1 MSTRRSRRSEAV
13 PSSRPSFGR
22 SGSRGT
28 RTCRRPWW
36 LIAGSWWPCDR
47 KPDRAGARA
56 ENHHPISRRN
66 SLAKTIFTGRHGRT
80 TIVTIDRPERRN
92 AIDLPTAQALIA
104 AFEAFDADE
113 ASHVAVLTGAGGA
126 FCAGADLVAIAAGE
140 RKPLNRAGT
149 FAPIGPTRLK
159 LSKPVIAAI
168 EGPAVAGGMELA
180 AWCDLRVAG
189 RSALFGMYN
198 RRFGVPTCDL
208 GAIRFPRLIGQG
220 RALDLMLTGRT
231 VGMDEALA
239 IGLVSRVVDDGA
251 ALSAALALAED
262 IGSVP
267 QVAMRNDRKALI
279 DSWDLSEADAIANE
293 IELGL
298 ATLGSGETVAG
309 ASSFAGGAGRHGAAV
324 GR

>member
-1 MSTRRSRRSEAV
+1 M
-13 PSSRPSFGR
+13 
-22 SGSRGT
+22 
-28 RTCRRPWW
+28 
-36 LIAGSWWPCDR
+36 
-47 KPDRAGARA
+47 
-56 ENHHPISRRN
+56 
-66 SLAKTIFTGRHGRT
+66 AKTIFTGRHGRT